1 MAHIRRDQLAAIGIH
16 YVYYPLDYMLD
27 AQAKAGYKT
36 IEMLGMAPHYLMD
49 ETGFQDP
56 VELRK
61 KVEAR
66 GMTIGCF
73 TPECA
78 TYYYT
83 MNAPEGGFHDRSMEY
98 FKRGIEAAEKMGA
111 KKLLTNCIGAP
122 FDEEYDRA
130 YDRAVRSLRELA
142 KTAADH
148 GVTIAVETVRPEES
162 RVVIDL
168 PAAQRMLREV
178 DHPNLKAMVDTC
190 AMGVAGETLE
200 DWFRALGPDIR
211 HMHFIDGTPY
221 GHLVWGDGSH
231 HLGRFIETLNR
242 CGYEGYL
249 GQEITDGRYFMDP
262 AAADARN
269 MKNFE
274 RYIED

>member
-1 MAHIRRDQLAAIGIH
+1 MAHIRRERLAAIGIH

-130 YDRAVRSLRELA
+130 YDRAVRSLRELS
-142 KTAADH
+142 TSFSSRTSS
-148 GVTIAVETVRPEES
+148 GRVMTTRLSSGRTVS
-162 RVVIDL
+162 T
-168 PAAQRMLREV
+168 
-178 DHPNLKAMVDTC
+178 AMV
-190 AMGVAGETLE
+190 
-200 DWFRALGPDIR
+200 
-211 HMHFIDGTPY
+211 TP
-221 GHLVWGDGSH
+221 WS
-231 HLGRFIETLNR
+231 
-242 CGYEGYL
+242 
-249 GQEITDGRYFMDP
+249 
-262 AAADARN
+262 AAVLDSSRRLRTARS
-269 MKNFE
+269 
-274 RYIED
+274 